1 MTLKKTTKNKDPQ
14 VIAYNDFFDVFIKN
28 AIETKDIAKI
38 RLETSNKKKYS
49 TTTKGNKIKP
59 NVLSKSIEKNTASFE
74 RSFTFKILPKIFIIP
89 ILNK

>member
-1 MTLKKTTKNKDPQ
+1 MRCNVKNK
-14 VIAYNDFFDVFIKN
+14 
-28 AIETKDIAKI
+28 TKDIAKI

-59 NVLSKSIEKNTASFE
+59 KVLSKSIEKNTASFE
-74 RSFTFKILPKIFIIP
+74 RSFIFKILPKIFIIP